1 MTPATN
7 WLPGIVV
14 LVAALVVGTFVLLKS
29 RAGAPLPPPA
39 RTRREELQA
48 QKDAIYALLADH
60 AAVRGTL
67 PDADWTAERDRLELE
82 AARVL
87 REIDLVADDAAPA
100 PTPRAPSFGQR
111 NPKLVGALYGGGA
124 VLFAGALA
132 LTLQEYS
139 RPRAEGGSMTGSDA
153 VQGDGSAQG
162 GGQQLTPQQE
172 AFLAQLRAEVAAKPD
187 DADARNRLGHALLH
201 AGQLMDSFNEAEA
214 VVKLR
219 PEDAEA
225 RTHQAIVLVA
235 IGDLTTAASALD
247 KVIATAP
254 NFAEALAYRGALHL
268 QAGEAEPAVTLL
280 ERAVANDPNL
290 LESVQP
296 LIDAAK
302 SGNLPSR
309 APAAEA
315 STGAG
320 GPMSGGS
327 GAGER
332 APSAQDVTGTIAVDP
347 AVADRAKPG
356 DTLFLSARAAGV
368 TGGPPTWVRRI
379 PVTSFPLEFSLGP
392 NDAMMQGAA
401 PPAEVVITARIDKD
415 GNPTTKSAEDL
426 EGKTAAVAPGTN
438 GVTIT
443 LAAAQP

>member
-39 RTRREELQA
+39 RTRREELLA
-48 QKDAIYALLADH
+48 QKDALYALLAEH
-60 AAVRGTL
+60 TALRGTV
-67 PDADWTAERDRLELE
+67 PDADWTAERDRLELD

-87 REIDLVADDAAPA
+87 REIDLVGDDAVAV

-139 RPRAEGGSMTGSDA
+139 RPRADGGSMTGSDA

-235 IGDLTTAASALD
+235 IGDLSTAAAALD
-247 KVIATAP
+247 KVIAKDP

-268 QAGEAEPAVTLL
+268 QAGEAEPAVALL

-309 APAAEA
+309 APAQAT
-315 STGAG
+315 SG

-332 APSAQDVTGTIAVDP
+332 APAAEDVTGTIAVDP

-379 PVTSFPLEFSLGP
+379 PVTSFPVEFSLGP
-392 NDAMMQGAA
+392 NDAMMQGGP

-426 EGKTAAVAPGTN
+426 EGKTAAIAPGTK